1 MFLGCRDPKSG
12 EKNTLPFEVH
22 GAPCHNTVHTTR
34 TLPPSYPGPSSFK
47 MFGSIARTAR
57 ADLKSSQLT
66 LEHFLMRARTL
77 SLYRKYL
84 RATRDIPNPLAR
96 WETIHFFRDDVHRFR
111 HETDL
116 EKIKDLL
123 VQGNR
128 FLKQMQG
135 QMTLAG
141 AASDGNANKLRGT
154 RQL

>member
-1 MFLGCRDPKSG
+1 MLG
-12 EKNTLPFEVH
+12 TL
-22 GAPCHNTVHTTR
+22 
-34 TLPPSYPGPSSFK
+34 S
-47 MFGSIARTAR
+47 RTAR

-66 LEHFLMRARTL
+66 LEHFLMRSRTL

-96 WETIHFFRDDVHRFR
+96 WETIQFFRDDVHRFR

-116 EKIKDLL
+116 ERIRDLL
-123 VQGNR
+123 MQGHR

-141 AASDGNANKLRGT
+141 AASDGNDNKLRGT

>member
-1 MFLGCRDPKSG
+1 ML
-12 EKNTLPFEVH
+12 
-22 GAPCHNTVHTTR
+22 ATVT
-34 TLPPSYPGPSSFK
+34 
-47 MFGSIARTAR
+47 RTAR

-66 LEHFLMRARTL
+66 FEHFLMRSRTL

-96 WETIHFFRDDVHRFR
+96 WETIQFFRDDVQRFQN
-111 HETDL
+111 ETDL
-116 EKIKDLL
+116 ERIKDLL
-123 VQGNR
+123 MQGHR

-141 AASDGNANKLRGT
+141 ASSDGVANKLRGT